1 MAKKKSNF
9 SIINKRLSAI
19 KDLMGSI
26 YKSTY
31 GSSPELSDTVDSIS
45 QSIEDNISSI
55 VSRNNMD
62 SVSGIAKLYT
72 RMKIN
77 QISGDGEL
85 MKNVDGLFQDPATLN
100 GILSMYIENR
110 WIKDLDL
117 EYAAILKYMPRLK
130 EALKAKK
137 ENVLSSD
144 NFSNDFI
151 NVHPV
156 GMTDKADLSL
166 FSSRNT
172 DLEDLYNLQLFYER
186 AYDKASMGEAFVYCV
201 PYSRA
206 IKSLIANKKNT
217 SPGRSYGDNLHG
229 VSRESGVLEMPITEN
244 GVIVSDIATYETVE
258 KMLSDNNGLQVC
270 EVTDIL
276 PKDFKIIIDNRGF
289 LESAFDERE
298 DSDKFIRNAPSAL
311 MEQFEYLS
319 ETKVDIDTQT
329 IPDKLEVPKGFYDNK
344 TSQDGFVSVNDDGD
358 IKAPGAVLKF
368 LDKENVLPIYL
379 NDTCLG
385 YYYVEFINGNSYD
398 LLMSNDHVLGRDM
411 IGFTGIQP
419 QGRNFA
425 NSAIEDSREQLLSR
439 IAWNISNKIDSKFVN
454 KNQDLVKDI
463 YEILKY
469 NDLANARALSSIR
482 ISFIPPDDV
491 EHLFFEQDEKTR
503 RGISDLAYALIPAKL
518 YSCLYITNTL
528 GHLTRGHD
536 KRVYYVK
543 QNVETNI
550 AQTMINVI
558 NQIKKG
564 NFGLREIE
572 NMNSILNITGRF
584 NDFVIP
590 VGPSGDSPIQFE
602 VMPGQDFQSDN
613 ELMDRLEEMAINS
626 TGMPIEYIQNRMN
639 SIEYAVQATTVNL
652 KVLRDA
658 YTRQRVFGKFMTKIQ
673 SKLYKYQ
680 YNENIEMRA
689 MLPPPIVA
697 STISMNDIIT
707 NIRQSVENI
716 ASYEYDGSLDP
727 DAEAKKA
734 IFIKLE
740 MRKRLSAYVKH
751 DDIKETLDAA
761 EMEFNLVKEKE

>member
-31 GSSPELSDTVDSIS
+31 GSSPELSDTVDNIS

-62 SVSGIAKLYT
+62 SVSSIAKLYT

-85 MKNVDGLFQDPATLN
+85 MKNVDGLFQDPSTLN
-100 GILSMYIENR
+100 GILSMYMENR

-172 DLEDLYNLQLFYER
+172 DLEELYNLQLFYER

-229 VSRESGVLEMPITEN
+229 VSRESGVLEIPITEN
-244 GVIVSDIATYETVE
+244 GIITSDIATYETVE
-258 KMLSDNNGLQVC
+258 KILNDNNGLPIC

-344 TSQDGFVSVNDDGD
+344 TSQDGFVSINDDGD

-368 LDKENVLPIYL
+368 LDKENILPIYL

-491 EHLFFEQDEKTR
+491 EHLFFEQDEKTH

-658 YTRQRVFGKFMTKIQ
+658 YTRQRIFGKFMTKIQ

>member
-1 MAKKKSNF
+1 VAKRKSNF
-9 SIINKRLSAI
+9 NIINKRLSTI

-31 GSSPELSDTVDSIS
+31 GSTPELSDSVDNIS
-45 QSIEDNISSI
+45 QEIEDNISAI

-62 SVSGIAKLYT
+62 SVSGVAKLYT
-72 RMKIN
+72 RLKIG
-77 QISGDGEL
+77 QIDGNGDL
-85 MKNVDGLFQDPATLN
+85 TKKVSDVLTDTSSIN
-100 GILSMYIENR
+100 GILSMYMENR

-117 EYAAILKYMPRLK
+117 EYETILRYMPRLK
-130 EALKAKK
+130 EAMKAKK

-151 NVHPV
+151 NVSPV
-156 GMTDKADLSL
+156 GVTDKTDLSM
-166 FSSRNT
+166 FAARNSELEELY
-172 DLEDLYNLQLFYER
+172 DLQRFYEKS
-186 AYDKASMGEAFVYCV
+186 YDKAAMGECFVYCV
-201 PYSRA
+201 PYSKA
-206 IKSLIANKKNT
+206 IKTLLMNKSKT
-217 SPGRSYGDNLHG
+217 TPGRVFGNNLHG
-229 VSRESGVLEMPITEN
+229 VSRESSVQEITIIEN
-244 GVIVSDIATYETVE
+244 GVISSDIATYEMVE
-258 KMLSDNNGLQVC
+258 KIISDKEKHHIC
-270 EVTDIL
+270 EVSDIL
-276 PKDFKIIIDNRGF
+276 PNNFKVIIDNRGF
-289 LESAFDERE
+289 LESAFNERGDAE
-298 DSDKFIRNAPSAL
+298 TFISNSPSTVL
-311 MEQFEYLS
+311 ESYGTYS
-319 ETKVDIDTQT
+319 ESKIPIDTQT
-329 IPDKLEVPKGFYDNK
+329 VPDQLEVPKDFNYK
-344 TSQDGFVSVNDDGD
+344 TSHDGLILKDDGD
-358 IKAPGAVLKF
+358 VRVQGAVLKI
-368 LDKENVLPIYL
+368 LDKENIIPLYL

-385 YYYVEFINGNSYD
+385 YYYLEFNNGSSYD
-398 LLMSNDHVLGRDM
+398 LLTSNDHVLGRDM

-425 NSAIEDSREQLLSR
+425 NAAIENSRDQLLSR
-439 IAWNISNKIDSKFVN
+439 IAWNISSRIDSKFIN

-469 NDLANARALSSIR
+469 NDLANAQALSSIR
-482 ISFIPPDDV
+482 ITFIPPDDV
-491 EHLFFEQDEKTR
+491 EHLFFEQDEKTH

-550 AQTMINVI
+550 AQTMVNVI

-613 ELMDRLEEMAINS
+613 ELMDRLEEMSINS

-639 SIEYAVQATTVNL
+639 SIDFAVQATTVNL
-652 KVLRDA
+652 KVLRSS
-658 YTRQRVFGKFMTKIQ
+658 YTRQRIFGKFMTRIQ
-673 SKLYKYQ
+673 RRLYKYQ
-680 YNENIEMRA
+680 YGDDLDMRC

-697 STISMNDIIT
+697 SAVSMNDII
-707 NIRQSVENI
+707 NNVRQSVEAI
-716 ASYEYDGSLDP
+716 ASYEYDGSTDP

-734 IFIKLE
+734 IFIKIE
-740 MRKRLSAYVKH
+740 MRKRLAAYVQE
-751 DDIKETLDAA
+751 DDIKNSIDAA
-761 EMEFNLVKEKE
+761 ELEFAKTKKNEE

>member
-31 GSSPELSDTVDSIS
+31 GSSPELSDTVDNIS

-85 MKNVDGLFQDPATLN
+85 MKNVDGLFQDPSTLN
-100 GILSMYIENR
+100 GILSMYMENR

-172 DLEDLYNLQLFYER
+172 DLEELYNLQLFYER

-229 VSRESGVLEMPITEN
+229 VSRESGVLEIPITEN
-244 GVIVSDIATYETVE
+244 GIITSDIATYETVE
-258 KMLSDNNGLQVC
+258 KILNDNNGLPIC

-344 TSQDGFVSVNDDGD
+344 TSQDGFVSINDDGD

-368 LDKENVLPIYL
+368 LDKENILPIYL

-491 EHLFFEQDEKTR
+491 EHLFFEQDEKTH

-658 YTRQRVFGKFMTKIQ
+658 YTRQRIFGKFMTKIQ

>member
-100 GILSMYIENR
+100 GILSMYMENR

-344 TSQDGFVSVNDDGD
+344 TSQDGFISVNDDGD

-491 EHLFFEQDEKTR
+491 EHLFFEQDEKTH

-658 YTRQRVFGKFMTKIQ
+658 YTRQRIFGKFMTKIQ

>member
-100 GILSMYIENR
+100 GILSMYMENR

-344 TSQDGFVSVNDDGD
+344 TSQDGFISVNDDGD

-491 EHLFFEQDEKTR
+491 EHLFFEQDEKTH